1 MGASGRGS
9 DEWIEAAV
17 DPAVVGEDG
26 GSGSSLRDHVGPLL
40 AAVSAVV
47 NVLKQQLCF
56 PSH

>member
-1 MGASGRGS
+1 M
-9 DEWIEAAV
+9 